1 MGLTEQRY
9 KILRSKLDDLGYRQ
23 PLALESLLLVEHI
36 FSDLIHTK
44 EELDHYKNLHLQ
56 NQERYGNTRSGI
68 EPLKQENEKLV
79 HECKRLRQALSE
91 EQDVNEKLF
100 KDLKQRIRALESN
113 NSDLEFVCSQ
123 HLERIDELSHQ
134 LAEKGQKILLL
145 KGIGKPTSSY
155 NKLSVPKTH
164 PKKPASGVRQERRS
178 PVKSTSTV
186 TSLTHHPGSIVT
198 SLTHHPTSV
207 VTSLS
212 HQPTSGVT
220 SVADVCNASKKKI
233 DSLLKELVTLKQE
246 KLGYLE
252 EIAAVQSRVAA
263 RNQEIERLQHMLE
276 FGP

>member
-1 MGLTEQRY
+1 M
-9 KILRSKLDDLGYRQ
+9 
-23 PLALESLLLVEHI
+23 LL
-36 FSDLIHTK
+36 F
-44 EELDHYKNLHLQ
+44 LQ
-56 NQERYGNTRSGI
+56 RYGNTRSGI
-68 EPLKQENEKLV
+68 QPLKQENEKLV

-186 TSLTHHPGSIVT
+186 TSLTHHPGSI
-198 SLTHHPTSV
+198 
-207 VTSLS
+207 
-212 HQPTSGVT
+212 PTSGVT

-276 FGP
+276 LAHNTPMPTAGKCLLNCCKERCCCNANANSAGNRSSYLEAQLREQLT

>member
-1 MGLTEQRY
+1 MT
-9 KILRSKLDDLGYRQ
+9 
-23 PLALESLLLVEHI
+23 
-36 FSDLIHTK
+36 
-44 EELDHYKNLHLQ
+44 LH
-56 NQERYGNTRSGI
+56 RFG
-68 EPLKQENEKLV
+68 
-79 HECKRLRQALSE
+79 
-91 EQDVNEKLF
+91 
-100 KDLKQRIRALESN
+100 
-113 NSDLEFVCSQ
+113 
-123 HLERIDELSHQ
+123 RIDTPTATAST
-134 LAEKGQKILLL
+134 AEVSL
-145 KGIGKPTSSY
+145 
-155 NKLSVPKTH
+155 PKTH

-276 FGP
+276 LAHNTAGKCLLNCCKERCCCNANANSAGNRSSYLEAQLREQLTECQELQHEAMCRAVKLAERNAQLEEQLINRRSAGETNCKCATDDQNTVRKLQEKLDCKILEIEELESKLIDLQKSN